1 MRCKGTAFV
10 LLLSWAQPSHIKRE
24 PRRRDMFFFI
34 EAIVRAIEALM
45 YPRRRKGDDDPPG
58 GGEARSGMR
67 ASVTG
72 CG

>member
-1 MRCKGTAFV
+1 
-10 LLLSWAQPSHIKRE
+10 
-24 PRRRDMFFFI
+24 MFFFI